1 MSKYS
6 LECKIKVVKEYL
18 DGKSGGIE
26 LIARKYNIPFGT
38 VRNWI
43 NWFNANG
50 IDGLRKKQSNNK
62 YTGEFKLSVIKYRQ
76 INNLSYREAAENF
89 NLPNG
94 AIVASWAKKYEEEGF
109 SGLNKIQGRPRK
121 DMSKKENNKE
131 IKSLN
136 ETEREELLRL
146 REKVKY
152 LKLKEIYEKKLE
164 ALLWQEELEARRRQK

>member
-1 MSKYS
+1 M
-6 LECKIKVVKEYL
+6 
-18 DGKSGGIE
+18 
-26 LIARKYNIPFGT
+26 
-38 VRNWI
+38 
-43 NWFNANG
+43 
-50 IDGLRKKQSNNK
+50 
-62 YTGEFKLSVIKYRQ
+62 
-76 INNLSYREAAENF
+76 SYREAAENF

-146 REKVKY
+146 REEVKY

>member
-1 MSKYS
+1 MPKYS
-6 LECKIKVVKEYL
+6 LEFKLKVVEEYL

-43 NWFNANG
+43 DWFNTNG
-50 IDGLRKKQSNNK
+50 IDGLKKKQSNNK

-76 INNLSYREAAENF
+76 INNLSYREAAEYF

-94 AIVASWAKKYEEEGF
+94 AMVTSWAKKYQEEGF

-121 DMSKKENNKE
+121 DMSKKEKNKE

-146 REKVKY
+146 REEVKY

-164 ALLWQEELEARRRQK
+164 AYLLEKELKTKRRQK